1 MMLVI
6 DASVVIKWF
15 IEEKDSAKALLLK
28 DNHINSKTILIAPDL
43 LIYEVANVL
52 LFSKIFT
59 PLEIKGC
66 LQDLYELEIDLINP
80 SIDFVL
86 SAIELAFSK
95 QISIYDASYLA
106 LAKELD
112 TKLITADKK
121 LYTSANEPNHIELL
135 SDI

>member
-1 MMLVI
+1 MLVI

-28 DNHINSKTILIAPDL
+28 DNHINGKTILIAPDL

-86 SAIELAFSK
+86 SAIELAFNK

-112 TKLITADKK
+112 IKLITADKK
-121 LYTSANEPNHIELL
+121 LYTSANEPHLIDLL
-135 SDI
+135 ADI

>member
-1 MMLVI
+1 MLVI

-28 DNHINSKTILIAPDL
+28 DNHINGKTILIAPDL

-121 LYTSANEPNHIELL
+121 LYTSANEPHLIDLL

>member
-1 MMLVI
+1 MLVI

-28 DNHINSKTILIAPDL
+28 DNYINGKTILIAPDL

-121 LYTSANEPNHIELL
+121 LYTSANEPHLIDLL

>member
-86 SAIELAFSK
+86 SAIELAFS
-95 QISIYDASYLA
+95 ASM
-106 LAKELD
+106 
-112 TKLITADKK
+112 THPT
-121 LYTSANEPNHIELL
+121 LL
-135 SDI
+135 LPKNWIPSLLPPIKNFIHLPTNLTI